1 MVRNAFEAKGTPVLG
16 ATKIVVHIEG
26 GCLRSVHADGPLK
39 VELLDQDEFEG
50 DSTNVFEEKFD
61 AAVVGLEEV
70 W

>member
-1 MVRNAFEAKGTPVLG
+1 MVRNTFEAKGTPVLG

-26 GCLRSVHADGPLK
+26 GCLRRVYADRP
-39 VELLDQDEFEG
+39 VEVMLLDEDEFEG